1 TVHASP
7 DLTTLARDAQTFVGN
22 YAAHPVSSSTPH
34 IYISALPL
42 SSPTNKIRLIYQP
55 RYTGLIQATGT
66 LMDQID
72 KACLEIWS
80 SNYPI
85 RSASFSADRRYI
97 VLGDEGGRISVQDP
111 HNGKQFT
118 NFRAHLKVITSVAF
132 SSDATL
138 IVSSSYDY
146 TLCIWRTADG
156 SLASGPFKGH
166 TRRVNSAVFSP
177 DGMRV
182 VSSSDD
188 HDIRTWSTTG
198 IPHCQ
203 SVLTGH
209 SAPVKSA
216 VFSPDGLRIAS
227 CSGNRS
233 IHIWDALSGVLLL
246 QLRGHTRS
254 VECVR
259 YSPCGTF
266 IFSGS
271 NDGTIRMW
279 NAQNGTLIGEP
290 FQGHSDCVSSIA
302 VSPEGERI
310 VSGSLDRSIRVW
322 HRRSGKL
329 MAGPFEGHIDSVRSV
344 EFSTDGARIISASDD
359 KSIRVWN
366 AQGKT
371 HSDATDSPTDQISDT
386 RYSAISPD
394 GIHIASEHADGSIRL
409 WNVQTAELEQ
419 TWLLQD
425 IEYRDILLL
434 AFSFDGT
441 RLFVVHQSAMLRV
454 FSVQAGKLV
463 GVPCR
468 FSPHQRVS
476 VSPLALSSDGVS
488 AVSTDGIFLGTFL
501 GMFPG
506 ALVLDLWDL
515 RSDQLVCEIKA
526 VNYIDLFTHVD
537 FASSSMLLATG
548 TSNGVIDLWDR
559 YSGQH
564 LANAAPFNPGP
575 YILSCLS
582 ISPDGTR
589 LTARTSG
596 TPGYDPCIYD
606 LADGTLATLPLLG
619 IHQGWFPNRECVKL
633 SPNGPFLA
641 FIYEV
646 GPNYFIGL
654 CNINDIKGG
663 DRVNGFYVPTN
674 PGVRRQFGL
683 GFIANKTCLVSVAQN
698 RGILVLRLQAGSHST
713 VYKPRDDGWIMGANS
728 KVVWAPPEI
737 RSRFPPANG
746 STCEEGNAIAVDYD
760 NMLIGD
766 KWSQCYIGE

>member
-1 TVHASP
+1 
-7 DLTTLARDAQTFVGN
+7 
-22 YAAHPVSSSTPH
+22 
-34 IYISALPL
+34 
-42 SSPTNKIRLIYQP
+42 
-55 RYTGLIQATGT
+55 
-66 LMDQID
+66 MDQID

-85 RSASFSADRRYI
+85 RSASFSADRKYI
-97 VLGDEGGRISVQDP
+97 VLGDQSGRISVRDP
-111 HNGKQFT
+111 HNGKQFAD
-118 NFRAHLKVITSVAF
+118 FQAHRKVITSVAF

-198 IPHCQ
+198 TSHCQ

-290 FQGHSDCVSSIA
+290 FKGHSDCVTSIA

-322 HRRSGKL
+322 HRGSGKL
-329 MAGPFEGHIDSVRSV
+329 MAGPFEGHTDSVRSV

-371 HSDATDSPTDQISDT
+371 HSDATDSPTDQISFI

-419 TWLLQD
+419 TWPLQD
-425 IEYRDILLL
+425 IEYQGILLL

-441 RLFVVHQSAMLRV
+441 RLFVVHQSAMLHV

-468 FSPHQRVS
+468 FSPHQSVS
-476 VSPLALSSDGVS
+476 ASPLALSSDGVS
-488 AVSTDGIFLGTFL
+488 AVSTDVFLGV
-501 GMFPG
+501 FPG
-506 ALVLDLWDL
+506 SLVLDLWDL
-515 RSDQLVCEIKA
+515 RSDQLVYEIKA
-526 VNYIDLFTHVD
+526 ANDTARFTHVD

-548 TSNGVIDLWDR
+548 AFNGVIDLWDR

-575 YILSCLS
+575 HILSCMS

-589 LTARTSG
+589 LTARTF
-596 TPGYDPCIYD
+596 GYDPCVYD
-606 LADGTLATLPLLG
+606 LADGTLATLSLPH
-619 IHQGWFPNRECVKL
+619 IHRGWFPRECVKL
-633 SPNGPFLA
+633 SPNGSFLA
-641 FIYEV
+641 FICEV
-646 GPNYFIGL
+646 GPNYLIGL
-654 CNINDIKGG
+654 CNVNDIEGG
-663 DRVNGFYVPTN
+663 DR
-674 PGVRRQFGL
+674 
-683 GFIANKTCLVSVAQN
+683 
-698 RGILVLRLQAGSHST
+698 
-713 VYKPRDDGWIMGANS
+713 
-728 KVVWAPPEI
+728 
-737 RSRFPPANG
+737 
-746 STCEEGNAIAVDYD
+746 
-760 NMLIGD
+760 
-766 KWSQCYIGE
+766 